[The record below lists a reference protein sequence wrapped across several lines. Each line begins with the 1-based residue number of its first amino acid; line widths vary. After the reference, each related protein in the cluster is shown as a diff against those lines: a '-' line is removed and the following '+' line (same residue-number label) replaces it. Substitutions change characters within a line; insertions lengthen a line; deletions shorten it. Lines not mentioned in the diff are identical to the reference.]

1 MELSYRISW
10 RGSFSSISKIE
21 LNVLMITFHAKA
33 MHVIENISAIG

>member
-10 RGSFSSISKIE
+10 RGSFKISKIE